1 MTDDRLVVLETKLA
15 FLENAGVELSDELF
29 RQRRELEDLRSR
41 LASLAS
47 RLDAAQ
53 GGAEGEAT
61 REERPP
67 HY

>member
-1 MTDDRLVVLETKLA
+1 MTHDRLEALETKLA
-15 FLENAGVELSDELF
+15 FLENANVELSDELF
-29 RQRRELEDLRSR
+29 RQRREVEELRGR
-41 LASLAS
+41 VASLAS

-53 GGAEGEAT
+53 GAAEGEAT